1 MKEQLEANRCAL
13 KVVVEIVAIV
23 AFGLFVVLFIIPR
36 ETSGIGLGLNPSTA
50 PAIAII
56 AAAVL
61 AAADGVQRLIR
72 SGPFVSSSLTLPPL
86 LIMGGV
92 SVLAV
97 LLLGLGNAL
106 ICVAIT
112 VPLLMLILGERRWLR
127 ILATALS
134 SMLAAYWMFA

>member
-1 MKEQLEANRCAL
+1 
-13 KVVVEIVAIV
+13 
-23 AFGLFVVLFIIPR
+23 
-36 ETSGIGLGLNPSTA
+36 LGLNPSTA